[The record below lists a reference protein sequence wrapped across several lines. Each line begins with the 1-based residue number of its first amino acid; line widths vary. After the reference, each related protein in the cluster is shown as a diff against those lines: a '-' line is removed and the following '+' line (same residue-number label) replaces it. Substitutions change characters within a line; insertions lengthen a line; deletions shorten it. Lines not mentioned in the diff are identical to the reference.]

1 MINKRRL
8 VNTFKKLV
16 RIDSPSY
23 HEARVIKYLK
33 KELRAK
39 GIQSYEVGRV
49 QGGETGSLAAYIPGR
64 GATRPCIL
72 LNAHVDTVAPGK
84 KIRPIDKKGYIY
96 TDGSTILGAD
106 NKAGVAA
113 ILEIIRTL
121 KEKKLPHPPLRII
134 FTIAEETGLQGAKV
148 LPDKVMKADFGLTL
162 DGGDIEKVVCKAPTQ
177 YSLAATIIGRTAHAG
192 IHPEDGINAI
202 KVASVAIAQMRLGRI
217 DKETTANIGV
227 IKGGTATNI
236 IPETVELKGEARSH
250 DPKKL
255 DRQVEHMERA
265 LLKACQRYRARLKL
279 KVERMYRSFELGK
292 ESSFIAMVVAGMKA
306 AGIKPVIEKTG
317 GGSDA
322 NIFNEW
328 GIPTVILGVGADNV
342 HTNREQIK
350 VADLVNGT
358 EAVLN
363 IIGESVKWK
372 NSKKKR

>member
-8 VNTFKKLV
+8 INTFKKLV

-23 HEARVIKYLK
+23 HESKVMKYLK

-39 GIQSYEVGRV
+39 GIKSYEVGRLPK
-49 QGGETGSLAAYIPGR
+49 GEAGSLAAYIPGR

-72 LNAHVDTVAPGK
+72 LNAHVDTVWPGK
-84 KIRPIDKKGYIY
+84 NIRPTERNGHIY
-96 TDGSTILGAD
+96 SDGSTILGAD

-113 ILEIIRTL
+113 ILEVIRTL
-121 KEKKLPHPPLRII
+121 KEKKLPHPPLRVI

-162 DGGDIEKVVCKAPTQ
+162 DGGDIEKVICKAPTQ
-177 YSLAATIIGRTAHAG
+177 YSLTATIIGRTAHAG

-202 KVASVAIAQMRLGRI
+202 KVASTAIAQMKLGRI

-250 DPKKL
+250 DMRKL

-265 LLKACQRYRARLKL
+265 LLKACQHYRARLKL

-292 ESSFIAMVVAGMKA
+292 DSSFIAMVIAGMKA

-328 GIPTVILGVGADNV
+328 GIPTVILGVGADHV

-350 VADLVNGT
+350 VDDLVNGT
-358 EAVLN
+358 EAVVN